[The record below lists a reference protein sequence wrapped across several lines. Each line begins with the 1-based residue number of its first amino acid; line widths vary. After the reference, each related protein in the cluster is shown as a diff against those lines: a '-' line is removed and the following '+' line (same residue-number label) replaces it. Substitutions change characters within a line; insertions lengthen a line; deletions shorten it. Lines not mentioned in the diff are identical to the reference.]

1 MSNHTAT
8 AFWTLATGMGALKP
22 EPLAEPTSEEVRVK
36 TLYSGISRGTE
47 ALVFQGRVPQSE
59 WQRMRAPFQAGDFPA
74 PVKYGYVSVGVVEA
88 GAPALRGREVFCLY
102 PHQDRYV
109 VPVEAVTPLPEGLP
123 AARAVLAANMET
135 AINGVWDAAP
145 GVGDRIT
152 VIGAG
157 VVGSLVA
164 WLCAAIPGT
173 CVQLVDVATGRAGLA
188 ASLGLD
194 FTTPDADNL
203 RDERDIVIH
212 ASGNAEGLR
221 LALALAGTEARVI
234 EMSWFGTSDVRL
246 PLGEAFHSRRLTL
259 RASQVGHLPAE
270 RAPRWDYR
278 RRLALAL
285 ELLRDPRL
293 DVLISGESRFADLP
307 DLMPQLAEGAGEVL
321 CHRLRYPTTP

>member
-8 AFWTLATGMGALKP
+8 AFWTLAPGRGALQP
-22 EPLAEPTSEEVRVK
+22 ERLAEPTSEEVRVK

-59 WQRMRAPFQAGDFPA
+59 WQRMRAPFQDGEFPT

-88 GAPALRGREVFCLY
+88 GAPDLRGHEVFCLY

-109 VPVEAVTPLPEGLP
+109 VPAEAVTLLPEGLP
-123 AARAVLAANMET
+123 AARAVLGANMET

-145 GVGDRIT
+145 GIGDRIT

-173 CVQLVDVATGRAGLA
+173 CVQLVDVAAERAGLA

-194 FTTPDADNL
+194 FATPDADDL

-212 ASGNAEGLR
+212 ASGNPEGLR
-221 LALALAGTEARVI
+221 LALALAGIEARVI
-234 EMSWFGTSDVRL
+234 EMSWFGTREVSL

-259 RASQVGHLPAE
+259 RASQVGRLPAE
-270 RAPRWDYR
+270 RTPRWDYR